1 MAVESGGCVC
11 EGLGVLVHNP
21 HCLNVCSQ
29 VGAACG
35 TLPVRASLQRE
46 GCGPRCWPSEMS

>member
-1 MAVESGGCVC
+1 MAVESGVCVC

-29 VGAACG
+29 VGAAHG

-46 GCGPRCWPSEMS
+46 GCGPRCWPSEIS